1 MPAVLYAS
9 GMAAAVTQRIDAHLV
24 DYVLVGL
31 YFALVLGIGLIARRS
46 VSSSV
51 DFLLSGR
58 SLPAWIT
65 GIAFMSANLGAT
77 ELLGQSANGAQY
89 GEQTFHYY
97 WVGAIPAMVFLG
109 LVMMPFYYGSK
120 VRSVPEFLGRRFD
133 PKTQRLQGVLF
144 AAASILLA
152 GVNLFAMAIVVN
164 ALLGWPT
171 WLAIV
176 VAGVVVLAYTF
187 LGGLSA
193 AIYNEVLQFFVIVA
207 AMIPLT
213 LVGLHRV
220 GGWGGLTRGLQAQPG
235 GDALLRPFPGSELTG
250 IANSVGSVI
259 GIVFGLGFVL
269 SFGYWTTNFSE
280 VQRAFSA
287 NSPSAAQR
295 TPLIAAIP
303 KALIALIIVIP
314 GMIAAV
320 LVPGIRALREG
331 APTTAAYNDV
341 VPLMLQEL
349 LPNGFLG
356 VALAGLLASF
366 MAGMAANVSSFNTVF
381 TYDLWQEWAR
391 PGREDRYY
399 LRVGRLVTV
408 VGTALAV
415 GTAFIA
421 SRFSNIQDYIQTLA
435 SFFNVPLFAVFI
447 VGLFWK
453 KMTGSAGFWGLL
465 TGTLG
470 AVVVFVLN
478 TAKVFTLSG
487 QGSAFVGGGV
497 AFVLAL
503 LVSWL
508 VSLRGTPPA
517 ESKLR
522 GLVWSLTSKK
532 EREVPREP
540 GWYRSPGTLSGIALG
555 LAAAGYVFF
564 TVV

>member
-1 MPAVLYAS
+1 M
-9 GMAAAVTQRIDAHLV
+9 
-24 DYVLVGL
+24 
-31 YFALVLGIGLIARRS
+31 
-46 VSSSV
+46 
-51 DFLLSGR
+51 
-58 SLPAWIT
+58 
-65 GIAFMSANLGAT
+65 
-77 ELLGQSANGAQY
+77 
-89 GEQTFHYY
+89 
-97 WVGAIPAMVFLG
+97 
-109 LVMMPFYYGSK
+109 
-120 VRSVPEFLGRRFD
+120 
-133 PKTQRLQGVLF
+133 
-144 AAASILLA
+144 
-152 GVNLFAMAIVVN
+152 
-164 ALLGWPT
+164 
-171 WLAIV
+171 
-176 VAGVVVLAYTF
+176 
-187 LGGLSA
+187 
-193 AIYNEVLQFFVIVA
+193 
-207 AMIPLT
+207 
-213 LVGLHRV
+213 
-220 GGWGGLTRGLQAQPG
+220 
-235 GDALLRPFPGSELTG
+235 
-250 IANSVGSVI
+250 I

-366 MAGMAANVSSFNTVF
+366 MAGMAANVSSFNTVL

-487 QGSAFVGGGV
+487 QGSAFVGGSV